1 MPDAPETGSLRRAR
15 ESAGLSQTDLARHA
29 EVSRALIGSIERGRH
44 VPAVDAAMRIADV
57 LGASV
62 ESLFAAPSNTSPTPV
77 LGRPLADGAAVRA
90 GQVGERVVVASV
102 PAGDASGAGFTAP
115 DGRMDD
121 GRLTLFSGGRDTG
134 LVVAGCDPALGVA
147 AALLSARGPE
157 RLVPVATTSG
167 WALEALAAGR
177 CHGVLVHERARHLPR
192 VPSGVRRW
200 HVTRWRAGLAYERSL
215 GEPSL
220 EALLSDRVSLVQ
232 REASAASQKALERAA
247 GALGVDPA
255 PVGPTATGHLEAAQR
270 AAWSA
275 GAAVTIEP
283 AADAHGLAFLPFETH
298 VVELWV
304 TERWHEHPGVAALV
318 EVLASGAFRDRVD
331 QHDGYDLNG
340 CGTVAV

>member
-1 MPDAPETGSLRRAR
+1 MLAAAETGPVRLAR
-15 ESAGLSQTDLARHA
+15 EFAGLSQTDLARRA
-29 EVSRALIGSIERGRH
+29 DVSRALIGSIERGRH
-44 VPAVDAAMRIADV
+44 VPAVDAALRIAHV

-62 ESLFAAPSNTSPTPV
+62 ESLFAAPSSTSPTPV
-77 LGRPLADGAAVRA
+77 LGRPLANGAAVRA
-90 GQVGERVVVASV
+90 GRVGERVVVAPV
-102 PAGDASGAGFTAP
+102 PARDASGAGFTAA
-115 DGRMDD
+115 DGRIDD
-121 GRLTLFSGGRDTG
+121 GRLTLFSGGRDAG

-167 WALEALAAGR
+167 RALEALVAGR
-177 CHGVLVHERARHLPR
+177 CHGVLVHERERHLPR
-192 VPSGVRRW
+192 APSGVRRW

-220 EALLSDRVSLVQ
+220 EALLSARVELVQ

-247 GALGVDPA
+247 SALGVDPA
-255 PVGPTATGHLEAAQR
+255 PAGPMADGHLEAAQR

-283 AADAHGLAFLPFETH
+283 AAEAHGLAFLPFETH

-318 EVLASGAFRDRVD
+318 EVFGSSAFRDRVD
-331 QHDGYDLNG
+331 QHDGYDLRG